1 MFKYVFIF
9 LTFFLLCFPDVPRS
23 YAESIRKPVW
33 AGRFYPDSKIEL
45 EKQIH
50 KLTQA
55 ANKTRFQPPA
65 GKRLKAII
73 MPHAG
78 YIYSGLTAAH
88 ASLVLNKNTFNKVI
102 LLAPDHRIG
111 FEDCAVSN
119 VNAYQTPLGLIQLHQ
134 DAHKL
139 RSKSPLFKSVPAS
152 DRSEHSLEVILPFLQ
167 HYLTAFELVPIVV
180 GYPRNIDLITSAIQ
194 SIIDNQTL
202 LVISSD
208 LSHFLPY
215 KDAVHKDMETI
226 DMILNKKAAELS
238 KSRLRACGIMPIAIL
253 LKLAIT
259 NNWRPVLIHYSN
271 SGDTAGDK
279 SKVVGY
285 AAIAFY
291 EDTHEDTQNPLQKG
305 QTLNIKQEHGQ
316 VLVQLAKH
324 TIMKYLDMKIKKT
337 ETASLNSAL
346 KNDIFQTQR
355 GTFVTLSING
365 MLRGCIGNI
374 TPHGAIGESVKR
386 NAISAAFHDPRFE
399 PLTLKEFK
407 NIHIE
412 VSVLTDPK
420 PLKYKN
426 STELISKLRPNI
438 DGVIIKKDMASATF
452 LPQVWRQLPNP
463 EIFLSHLCRKAGLQ
477 PNAWQKS
484 PLDVLIYQVQY
495 FEE

>member
-1 MFKYVFIF
+1 M
-9 LTFFLLCFPDVPRS
+9 
-23 YAESIRKPVW
+23 
-33 AGRFYPDSKIEL
+33 
-45 EKQIH
+45 
-50 KLTQA
+50 
-55 ANKTRFQPPA
+55 
-65 GKRLKAII
+65 
-73 MPHAG
+73 
-78 YIYSGLTAAH
+78 
-88 ASLVLNKNTFNKVI
+88 
-102 LLAPDHRIG
+102 
-111 FEDCAVSN
+111 
-119 VNAYQTPLGLIQLHQ
+119 
-134 DAHKL
+134 
-139 RSKSPLFKSVPAS
+139 
-152 DRSEHSLEVILPFLQ
+152 
-167 HYLTAFELVPIVV
+167 
-180 GYPRNIDLITSAIQ
+180 
-194 SIIDNQTL
+194 
-202 LVISSD
+202 
-208 LSHFLPY
+208 
-215 KDAVHKDMETI
+215 
-226 DMILNKKAAELS
+226 
-238 KSRLRACGIMPIAIL
+238 
-253 LKLAIT
+253 
-259 NNWRPVLIHYSN
+259 
-271 SGDTAGDK
+271 
-279 SKVVGY
+279 
-285 AAIAFY
+285 
-291 EDTHEDTQNPLQKG
+291 
-305 QTLNIKQEHGQ
+305 KQEHGQ